1 MSYADIKP
9 IEKRIPALRQA
20 AKRHY
25 GVHPYFTRRPY
36 NVVSEYILHYSSPG
50 DTVLDP
56 FGGSGVTA
64 IEAFL
69 ENRVGI
75 QSDINPLANF
85 ITKGIV
91 SLQDVDEREL
101 SETLHFF
108 NTTCKSMI
116 ERVSVLGKSKLKE
129 FQDILPP
136 NAKLPK
142 NADVEY
148 YHDLFTDEQLVFLAV
163 LKREIDRIKNQPVKN
178 LFLLAW
184 SGALARLNKTFISAK
199 GRAETRGGSS
209 IFSIY
214 RYKVA
219 KEEVNLDP
227 WTVFQ
232 QRLESILEA
241 RKEIL
246 RAINLKKNT
255 CGWFGKFKCYD
266 LDVLDLEKELK
277 ESVDYIFTD
286 PPYGGHISYLD
297 LSTLWNVWLGMSPSN
312 AVKEKEL
319 IVGGELGF
327 SEDYY
332 VKKLYDSISAS
343 FTMLKN
349 DRWLSV
355 VFQHW
360 NIRYFK
366 SILQAAEDSGAELKA
381 VVSQIGD
388 PIWSMH
394 KKKGKESVLAGEA
407 ILTFYKNSGKQ
418 IKQVYPKNNLDLA
431 AIIADY
437 LSSYNSPVLYGEALF
452 NHLVIESWKQ
462 GIIDDLNMTK
472 DDLTQLL
479 ESSGWV
485 YDDAIH
491 AWHKHAHKVELN
503 LQVSVS
509 E

>member
-1 MSYADIKP
+1 MNYADIKP

-36 NVVSEYILHYSSPG
+36 NVVSEYILQYTAPG
-50 DTVLDP
+50 DVVLDP

-69 ENRVGI
+69 ENRTGI

-91 SLQDVDEREL
+91 LLPEAEEREI
-101 SETLHFF
+101 SETLHYF
-108 NTTCKSMI
+108 NTVCK
-116 ERVSVLGKSKLKE
+116 EKLEQVASAQINLNDYKK
-129 FQDILPP
+129 ILPP
-136 NAKLPK
+136 NVKLPK

-148 YHDLFTDEQLVFLAV
+148 YHELFSEEQLVSLAI
-163 LKREIDRIKNQPVKN
+163 LKNEIDAIKKEAIRN

-184 SGALARLNKTFISAK
+184 SGALARLNKTFISTK
-199 GRAETRGGSS
+199 GRAESRGGSS

-219 KEEVNLDP
+219 KDEVHLDP

-232 QRLESILEA
+232 QRLESILDA

-246 RAINLKKNT
+246 KAIELKKKT
-255 CGWFGKFKCYD
+255 IGWFGKFQCFD
-266 LDVLDLEKELK
+266 LDVLDLEKELQ

-297 LSTLWNVWLGMSPSN
+297 LSTLWNVWLGISP
-312 AVKEKEL
+312 ADEVKGKEL

-327 SEDYY
+327 PEDYY
-332 VKKLYDSISAS
+332 VRKLYDSIRTC
-343 FTMLKN
+343 FNMLKK

-360 NIRYFK
+360 NIQYFK

-407 ILTFYKNSGKQ
+407 ILTFYKGSGKAAKRRNPDDG
-418 IKQVYPKNNLDLA
+418 IDLTSIINNF
-431 AIIADY
+431 
-437 LSSYNSPVLYGEALF
+437 LSSYTSPVLYGEVLF
-452 NHLVIESWKQ
+452 NHLVIKSWKH
-462 GIIDDLNMTK
+462 GVIDDLNITK
-472 DDLTQLL
+472 DDLTGLL
-479 ESSGWV
+479 ENSGWV
-485 YDDAIH
+485 YDDSIH
-491 AWHKHAHKVELN
+491 AWHKHELKVELN
-503 LQVSVS
+503 LQVSVP